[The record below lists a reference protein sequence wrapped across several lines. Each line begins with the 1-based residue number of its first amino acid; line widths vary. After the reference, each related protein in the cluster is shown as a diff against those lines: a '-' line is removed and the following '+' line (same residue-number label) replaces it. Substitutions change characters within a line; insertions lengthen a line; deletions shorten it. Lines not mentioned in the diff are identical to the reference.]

1 MELGVGMVK
10 GILNVAQRQVKELK
24 SKNCG
29 HRMIYWKMLSIQL
42 LFAKSFIISFQLH
55 NVSETNSTH
64 KSISATIG
72 VILKEN
78 GADTSIIS

>member
-24 SKNCG
+24 LRNLA
-29 HRMIYWKMLSIQL
+29 HRIILLSILL
-42 LFAKSFIISFQLH
+42 LFAKIFIFSFEFH
-55 NVSETNSTH
+55 NVAQTNSTH

-72 VILKEN
+72 VILKEY
-78 GADTSIIS
+78 GDVA